1 GGRAGGK
8 QTLRLEARG
17 AALPSG
23 SPPGMGQ
30 RRTPR
35 CWGARR
41 RIAESDAAAAETASL
56 VPGALRLELPAVR
69 GSSLQRGGFP
79 APGAILLR
87 SRPGNGQRP
96 HSANPPP
103 ESPAARTGQVDRPGH
118 RLHHARP
125 PSSPPLPRRLVLRAT
140 SKGLSLD
147 PKVPMPGSTDP
158 RNLTPKAGI
167 WQPAGFRSTSDTA
180 TAGAATPTYSDRPR
194 EACRPPAPRQTHLSL
209 ID

>member
-1 GGRAGGK
+1 MYGGRCFPPVKLVSVVSRLSVKPASASSAGEGREPCGRK
-8 QTLRLEARG
+8 GGRLPGEIKRYDLKPEAP
-17 AALPSG
+17 ALPSG

-41 RIAESDAAAAETASL
+41 LIAESDAAAAENGVSRARCVAPRAASCSRI
-56 VPGALRLELPAVR
+56 VSPKRRV
-69 GSSLQRGGFP
+69 S

-87 SRPGNGQRP
+87 SRPGNGQSLTQQTLHRNRP
-96 HSANPPP
+96 Q
-103 ESPAARTGQVDRPGH
+103 PAPAKWIAQDTGYTI
-118 RLHHARP
+118 RP

-158 RNLTPKAGI
+158 GI
-167 WQPAGFRSTSDTA
+167 
-180 TAGAATPTYSDRPR
+180 
-194 EACRPPAPRQTHLSL
+194 
-209 ID
+209 